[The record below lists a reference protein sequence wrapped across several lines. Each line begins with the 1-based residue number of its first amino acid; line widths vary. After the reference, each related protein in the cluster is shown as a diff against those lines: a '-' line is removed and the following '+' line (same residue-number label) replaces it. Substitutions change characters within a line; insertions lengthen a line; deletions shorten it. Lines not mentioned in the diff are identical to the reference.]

1 MQFLNFDTDL
11 SAIDKKIADP
21 VRDVCT
27 DNCGWGP
34 TKDKWAYG
42 EWEYDGVY
50 ATNCAI
56 EMIVDEN
63 VLALDIFDAVYNMT
77 FGLNFYDQ
85 DEAAS
90 VNLISQDSKV
100 YLPSPVFDEF
110 ADEE

>member
-21 VRDVCT
+21 IREVCT

-34 TKDKWAYG
+34 IKEKWAYDQY
-42 EWEYDGVY
+42 EIDGVFV
-50 ATNCAI
+50 TNCAI
-56 EMIVDEN
+56 ELIVTEEVRQLN
-63 VLALDIFDAVYNMT
+63 IFDALFNVT

-85 DEAAS
+85 NEAKS
-90 VNLISQDSKV
+90 VNLVVEDTKA
-100 YLPSPVFDEF
+100 YLPSPVYDEF